1 MFTSTQDY
9 RWYKSRVAVGYQK
22 KLTKT
27 NEMKNQ
33 ITIILTDDFNMI
45 LDLWERPKTCVKT
58 L

>member
-22 KLTKT
+22 KLTET

-45 LDLWERPKTCVKT
+45 LDLWERPKN
-58 L
+58 